1 MESREMI
8 MEAAIGAQKR
18 VLFEHIDDPNLH
30 NIDRAIELGAYQA
43 WAKVLKEIKREDLV
57 QMVKDSGLRGRGG
70 AGFPTGMKWGFVPQ
84 NSPKPKYLC
93 CNADESEPGTCKDRV
108 LMEND
113 PHNVIEG
120 VLIAARAIDCHIAFF
135 YIRGEYDLSMRRIE
149 KAINEAYARGF
160 LGKNILGSG
169 YDLELVLHRGGGAY
183 ICGEETALLSSL
195 EGEKGLSR
203 IKPPFPAV
211 SGLYA
216 CPTVVNNV
224 ETLANLPRIVMR
236 GAQWY
241 AAMGTPK
248 STGTRIFS
256 VSGHVK
262 KPGNYELELGT
273 SLRTLI
279 YDFAG
284 GILDDKKLKAV
295 IPGGSSV
302 PVLLPDQLDTP
313 LDFESVQAAGSMLG
327 SGAVIVMHEETCM
340 VWVAEL
346 LAHFYMHESCGKCT
360 PCRQG
365 TGWLYEIVHR
375 IEHGQGKPEDLAT
388 LEDLAHNIE
397 GNTICALGDAAAVPV
412 LTTLKHFKD
421 EYVHHIEHKTCKV
434 QSNFRLRS

>member
-1 MESREMI
+1 M
-8 MEAAIGAQKR
+8 QKH
-18 VLFEHIDDPNLH
+18 VLFEQINDPQLH

-43 WAKVLKEIKREDLV
+43 WEKVLKSIKREELV

-70 AGFPTGMKWGFVPQ
+70 AGFPTGLKWSFVPVG
-84 NSPKPKYLC
+84 SPKPKYLC

-108 LMEND
+108 LMECD
-113 PHNVIEG
+113 PHSVIEG
-120 VLIAARAIDCHIAFF
+120 VMIASFAIDCHTSFF
-135 YIRGEYDLSMRRIE
+135 YIRGEYDLSMRRVE
-149 KAINEAYARGF
+149 KAIDEAYEKGF
-160 LGKNILGSG
+160 LGKNILGTG
-169 YDLELVLHRGGGAY
+169 YDLEMILHRGGGAY

-224 ETLANLPRIVMR
+224 ETLANLPRIVTN
-236 GAQWY
+236 GGQWY
-241 AAMGTPK
+241 ASMGTEK
-248 STGTRIFS
+248 SKGTRIFS

-273 SLRTLI
+273 PLRTLI
-279 YDFAG
+279 YDYAG
-284 GILDDKKLKAV
+284 GILDDKKLKCV

-302 PVLLPDQLDTP
+302 PVLMPDQVDTP

-340 VWVAEL
+340 VWVAEI

-365 TGWLYEIVHR
+365 TGWLYEIIHR
-375 IEHGQGKPEDLAT
+375 IEHGQGKSQDLDTLLDLAK
-388 LEDLAHNIE
+388 NIE
-397 GNTICALGDAAAVPV
+397 GNTICALGDAAATPV
-412 LTTLKHFKD
+412 ISTLKQFRN
-421 EYVHHIEHKTCKV
+421 EYEYHIEHKKCMVK
-434 QSNFRLRS
+434 SDFRLK

>member
-1 MESREMI
+1 MAGGEIGI
-8 MEAAIGAQKR
+8 MQKH
-18 VLFEHIDDPNLH
+18 VLFENINDPKLQD
-30 NIDRAIELGAYQA
+30 IDRAIELGAYKA
-43 WAKVLKEIKREDLV
+43 WEKVLKSIKREDLV

-70 AGFPTGMKWGFVPQ
+70 AGFPTGLKWSFVPVA
-84 NSPKPKYLC
+84 SPKPKYLC

-108 LMEND
+108 LMECD
-113 PHNVIEG
+113 PHSVIEG
-120 VLIAARAIDCHIAFF
+120 VMIAAFAIDCHTSFF

-149 KAINEAYARGF
+149 KAIDDAYKKGF
-160 LGKNILGSG
+160 LGKNILGTG
-169 YDLELVLHRGGGAY
+169 YDLEMVLHRGGGAY

-224 ETLANLPRIVMR
+224 ETLANLPRIVMN
-236 GAQWY
+236 GGQWY
-241 AAMGTPK
+241 ASMGTEK
-248 STGTRIFS
+248 SKGTRIFS

-273 SLRTLI
+273 PLRTLV
-279 YDFAG
+279 YDYAG
-284 GILDDKKLKAV
+284 GILDDKKLKCV

-302 PVLLPDQLDTP
+302 PVLMPDQLDTP

-327 SGAVIVMHEETCM
+327 SGAVIVMNEDTCM
-340 VWVAEL
+340 VWVAEI

-365 TGWLYEIVHR
+365 TGWLYEIIHR
-375 IEHGQGKPEDLAT
+375 IENGHGKPEDLDT
-388 LEDLAHNIE
+388 LLDLAKNIE
-397 GNTICALGDAAAVPV
+397 GNTICALGDAAATPV
-412 LTTLKHFKD
+412 ISTIKQFRN
-421 EYVHHIEHKTCKV
+421 EYEYHIEHKKCLVK
-434 QSNFRLRS
+434 SDFRLR

>member
-1 MESREMI
+1 MI
-8 MEAAIGAQKR
+8 MDAAIGAQKR
-18 VLFEHIDDPNLH
+18 VLFEHIDDPELH
-30 NIDRAIELGAYQA
+30 NIARAMELGAYQA
-43 WAKVLKEIKREDLV
+43 WPKVLKEIKREDLV

-70 AGFPTGMKWGFVPQ
+70 AGFPTGMKWGFVPV

-113 PHNVIEG
+113 PHSVIEG
-120 VLIAARAIDCHIAFF
+120 VMIAAKAIDCHIAFF
-135 YIRGEYDLSMRRIE
+135 YVRGEYDLSMKRIE
-149 KAINEAYARGF
+149 KAIKEAYERGY

-169 YDLELVLHRGGGAY
+169 YDLEMVLHRGGGAY

-224 ETLANLPRIVMR
+224 ETVANLPRIVLK

-241 AAMGTPK
+241 ASMGTEK
-248 STGTRIFS
+248 SKGTRIFS

-273 SLRTLI
+273 PLRTLI

-284 GILDDKKLKAV
+284 GILDDKKLKAI

-302 PVLLPDQLDTP
+302 PVLMPDQLDTP

-327 SGAVIVMHEETCM
+327 SGGVIVMHEDTCM
-340 VWVAEL
+340 VWVAEI

-375 IEHGQGKPEDLAT
+375 IEHGQGKLEDLAT
-388 LEDLAHNIE
+388 LEDLARNIE
-397 GNTICALGDAAAVPV
+397 GNTICALGDAAAAPV

-421 EYVHHIEHKTCKV
+421 EYVYHIEHKKCKANC
-434 QSNFRLRS
+434 NFKLRP

>member
-1 MESREMI
+1 M
-8 MEAAIGAQKR
+8 QKH
-18 VLFEHIDDPNLH
+18 VLFENINDPELH
-30 NIDRAIELGAYQA
+30 NIDRAIELGAYKA
-43 WAKVLKEIKREDLV
+43 WEKVLKSIKREELV

-70 AGFPTGMKWGFVPQ
+70 AGFPTGLKWSFVPVA
-84 NSPKPKYLC
+84 SPKPKYLC

-108 LMEND
+108 LMECD
-113 PHNVIEG
+113 PHSVIEG
-120 VLIAARAIDCHIAFF
+120 VMIAAFAIDCHTSFF

-149 KAINEAYARGF
+149 KAIDEAYRKGF
-160 LGKNILGSG
+160 LGKNIFGTG
-169 YDLELVLHRGGGAY
+169 YDLEMILHRGGGAY

-224 ETLANLPRIVMR
+224 ETLANLPRIVMN
-236 GAQWY
+236 GGQWY
-241 AAMGTPK
+241 ASMGTEK
-248 STGTRIFS
+248 SKGTRIFS

-273 SLRTLI
+273 PLRTLI
-279 YDFAG
+279 YDYAG
-284 GILDDKKLKAV
+284 GILDDKKLKCV

-302 PVLLPDQLDTP
+302 PVLMPDQLDTP

-327 SGAVIVMHEETCM
+327 SGAVIVMHEDTCM
-340 VWVAEL
+340 VWVAEI

-365 TGWLYEIVHR
+365 TGWLYEIIHR
-375 IEHGQGKPEDLAT
+375 IEHGQGKIQDLDTLLDLAK
-388 LEDLAHNIE
+388 NIE
-397 GNTICALGDAAAVPV
+397 GNTICALGDAAATPV
-412 LTTLKHFKD
+412 ISTIKQFRN
-421 EYVHHIEHKTCKV
+421 EYEYHIEHKKCLVK
-434 QSNFRLRS
+434 SDFRLR

>member
-1 MESREMI
+1 M
-8 MEAAIGAQKR
+8 QKH
-18 VLFEHIDDPNLH
+18 VLFEHITDPQLH
-30 NIDRAIELGAYQA
+30 NIDRAIELGAYRA
-43 WAKVLKEIKREDLV
+43 WEKVLKNMTREELV

-70 AGFPTGMKWGFVPQ
+70 AGFPTGLKWSFVPVA
-84 NSPKPKYLC
+84 SPKPKYLC

-108 LMEND
+108 LMEYD
-113 PHNVIEG
+113 PHSVIEG
-120 VLIAARAIDCHIAFF
+120 VMIAAFAIDCHTSFF

-149 KAINEAYARGF
+149 KAIDEAYKKGF
-160 LGKNILGSG
+160 LGKNIFGTG
-169 YDLELVLHRGGGAY
+169 YDLEMILHRGGGAY

-224 ETLANLPRIVMR
+224 ETVANLPRIVMN
-236 GAQWY
+236 GGQWY
-241 AAMGTPK
+241 ASMGTEK
-248 STGTRIFS
+248 SKGTRIFS

-273 SLRTLI
+273 PLRTLI
-279 YDFAG
+279 YDYAG
-284 GILDDKKLKAV
+284 GILDDKKLKCV

-302 PVLLPDQLDTP
+302 PVLMPDQLDTP

-327 SGAVIVMHEETCM
+327 SGAVIVMNEDTCM
-340 VWVAEL
+340 VWVAEI

-365 TGWLYEIVHR
+365 TGWLYEILHR
-375 IEHGQGKPEDLAT
+375 IEHGKGKPEDLDT
-388 LEDLAHNIE
+388 LLDLAKNIE
-397 GNTICALGDAAAVPV
+397 GNTICALGDAAATPV
-412 LTTLKHFKD
+412 ISTIKQFRA
-421 EYVHHIEHKTCKV
+421 EYEYHVEHKKCMVK
-434 QSNFRLRS
+434 SDFRLR

>member
-1 MESREMI
+1 MI
-8 MEAAIGAQKR
+8 MDAAIGAQKR
-18 VLFEHIDDPNLH
+18 VLFTHIDDPELH
-30 NIDRAIELGAYQA
+30 NITRALELGAYQA
-43 WAKVLKEIKREDLV
+43 WPKVLKEIKREDLV

-70 AGFPTGMKWGFVPQ
+70 AGFPTGMKWGFVPV

-113 PHNVIEG
+113 PHSVIEG
-120 VLIAARAIDCHIAFF
+120 VMIAAKAIDCHIAFF
-135 YIRGEYDLSMRRIE
+135 YVRGEYDLSMRRIE
-149 KAINEAYARGF
+149 KAIKEAYERGY

-169 YDLELVLHRGGGAY
+169 YDLEMVLHRGGGAY

-224 ETLANLPRIVMR
+224 ETVANLPQIVLK

-241 AAMGTPK
+241 AAMGTEK
-248 STGTRIFS
+248 SKGTRIFS

-273 SLRTLI
+273 PLRTLI

-284 GILDDKKLKAV
+284 GILDDKKLKAI

-302 PVLLPDQLDTP
+302 PVLMPDQLDTP

-327 SGAVIVMHEETCM
+327 SGGVIVMHEDTCM
-340 VWVAEL
+340 VWVAEI

-375 IEHGQGKPEDLAT
+375 IEHGQGKMEDLAT
-388 LEDLAHNIE
+388 LEDLARNIE
-397 GNTICALGDAAAVPV
+397 GNTICALGDAAAAPV

-421 EYVHHIEHKTCKV
+421 EYVYHIEHKKC
-434 QSNFRLRS
+434 QANCNFKLRP